1 MAKRRKELADLS
13 GSEWAV
19 MKALWEGREM
29 AAGEVYGVL
38 AQERDWAYPTVRTL
52 LRRLVAKG
60 WVDAQRVGN
69 SYLYRPAVPRDKA
82 VRRAVREFSTRVLD
96 GLLTPFVAY
105 YIEEHDLSPEE
116 VAQLEAIVRRQREKG
131 GTR

>member
-19 MKALWEGREM
+19 MKALWEAREM

-60 WVDAQRVGN
+60 WVDVYPGKLDHKPIWL
-69 SYLYRPAVPRDKA
+69 STLDC
-82 VRRAVREFSTRVLD
+82 REVD
-96 GLLTPFVAY
+96 V
-105 YIEEHDLSPEE
+105 SPCFP
-116 VAQLEAIVRRQREKG
+116 L
-131 GTR
+131 